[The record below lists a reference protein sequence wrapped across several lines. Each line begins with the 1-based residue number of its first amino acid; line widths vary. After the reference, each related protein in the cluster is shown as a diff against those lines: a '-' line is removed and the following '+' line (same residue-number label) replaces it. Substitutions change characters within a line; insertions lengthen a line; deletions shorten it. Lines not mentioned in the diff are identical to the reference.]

1 MSKKKSKKFSEQT
14 ILIMCALVERQLEK
28 KYTKDR
34 SYEELE
40 FFYRIIGDYTESLL
54 ENLKIGE
61 KNE

>member
-1 MSKKKSKKFSEQT
+1 
-14 ILIMCALVERQLEK
+14 MCALVERQLEK

-61 KNE
+61 MKNE